1 MLTIMSH
8 CRMATYPTTR
18 YTSHSATAT
27 PTGSPKKR
35 QLPQIPGQRLRT
47 SSRDAA
53 DAEDRRRWGPRT
65 ANWADGRQY
74 SSAELPRHRVELPDS
89 DLESVVSVTSS
100 AFSTQSERPR
110 GSNLTRYKHQASLFT
125 RILSGTLKSFCL
137 YST

>member
-1 MLTIMSH
+1 
-8 CRMATYPTTR
+8 MATYPTTR

-74 SSAELPRHRVELPDS
+74 ASAELPPRHRVELPDS

-110 GSNLTRYKHQASLFT
+110 GSNLTRYRTNIFLIK
-125 RILSGTLKSFCL
+125 ILNAALNIFVFKETVG
-137 YST
+137 